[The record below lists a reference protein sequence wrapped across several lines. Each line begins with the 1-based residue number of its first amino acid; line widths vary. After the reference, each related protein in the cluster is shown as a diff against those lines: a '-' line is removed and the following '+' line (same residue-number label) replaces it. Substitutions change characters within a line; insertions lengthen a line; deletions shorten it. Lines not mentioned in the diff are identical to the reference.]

1 MRVIAATT
9 SLKSRRCYKLVF
21 VSLLQDAQ
29 DAFLE
34 QERDR
39 VLTRKIV
46 TIQKAIRGWTYRL
59 KFQKMK
65 TCCVTLQA
73 ALRSYIKH
81 KKYIAVSGRHSKIVE
96 PSLKHFIIC
105 VLSSFRCAM
114 DTSVCKLC
122 SDREF

>member
-1 MRVIAATT
+1 MRVIHVAATT
-9 SLKSRRCYKLVF
+9 SLKYMRCDKPVF

-73 ALRSYIKH
+73 ALRSYMQH
-81 KKYIAVSGRHSKIVE
+81 KKYIAVSEQDCGTFLEAFHN
-96 PSLKHFIIC
+96 
-105 VLSSFRCAM
+105 
-114 DTSVCKLC
+114 LC
-122 SDREF
+122 SIFF

>member
-1 MRVIAATT
+1 M
-9 SLKSRRCYKLVF
+9 F

-73 ALRSYIKH
+73 ALRSYIQH
-81 KKYIAVSGRHSKIVE
+81 KKYIAVSEQDCGTFLEAFHILCS
-96 PSLKHFIIC
+96 II
-105 VLSSFRCAM
+105 LLLDARWIPPTASSVPLANF
-114 DTSVCKLC
+114 DTSIHAPA
-122 SDREF
+122 REDDESAGN